1 MTLESYLTLRPMQA
15 IDWEAVKAIYLDGI
29 ATGNA
34 TFQTSAPN
42 WEIWDK
48 SHLSACR
55 LVAEHD
61 QTILG
66 WAMLSPLS
74 SRCVYAGVA
83 EVSVYVTKKAQG
95 KGLGYA
101 PLTQLVNDSEI
112 NGLWTLEAGIFPENT
127 ASLNIHRRCGFRE
140 VGLREKLGKLNG
152 KWRDVLLL
160 ERRSQIML

>member
-1 MTLESYLTLRPMQA
+1 MQA
-15 IDWEAVKAIYLDGI
+15 TDWGAVKSIYLEGI

-34 TFQTSAPN
+34 TFQTSVPS
-42 WEIWDK
+42 WETWDV
-48 SHLSACR
+48 SHLTACR

-61 QTILG
+61 KAILG

-83 EVSVYVTKKAQG
+83 EVSVYVAKKAQG
-95 KGLGYA
+95 KGLGFT
-101 PLTQLVNDSEI
+101 LLSQLIGDSEI

-152 KWRDVLLL
+152 KWRDVMLL
-160 ERRSQIML
+160 ERRSPVVL